1 MNSYRLEA
9 SEVSGVVDKLTQLDL
24 EAATSSEELAI
35 SLQRVAA
42 FSSTAGVSM
51 DKMLGILTAV
61 SSTTRLS
68 AETIGNG
75 FKSILSRL
83 QNVAAGKAIDDLGEP
98 INDVEKVLNSL
109 GISLRTTAGEFR
121 DMEDVIDEMA
131 EKWDTLS
138 SVEQAQLATAAA
150 GIIMYARIRVATP
163 LI

>member
-1 MNSYRLEA
+1 MNSYKLEV

-68 AETIGNG
+68 A
-75 FKSILSRL
+75 KC
-83 QNVAAGKAIDDLGEP
+83 LGP
-98 INDVEKVLNSL
+98 IEHN
-109 GISLRTTAGEFR
+109 T
-121 DMEDVIDEMA
+121 
-131 EKWDTLS
+131 
-138 SVEQAQLATAAA
+138 
-150 GIIMYARIRVATP
+150 
-163 LI
+163 